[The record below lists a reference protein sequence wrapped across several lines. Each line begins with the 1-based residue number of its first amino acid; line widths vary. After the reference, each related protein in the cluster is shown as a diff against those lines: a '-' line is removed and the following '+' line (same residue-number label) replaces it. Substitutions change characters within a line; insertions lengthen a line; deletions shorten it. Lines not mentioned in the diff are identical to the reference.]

1 MQFQFIRSRVAA
13 MASRWPGFHSG
24 RARPTNRRK
33 HRVTAALLPWVAMG
47 LCALAAPARA
57 LDVAPTSLSM
67 AVGSDATVSVSDS
80 RGRVEVGSSNPG
92 VVTVSLV
99 FGKKSATLTV
109 TGRAVGQTTIYVAD
123 KATTSYV
130 PVTVTGP
137 VTAPMTVSPTSLSL
151 PVGTTGKIT
160 ASDNAGSVSAVSSN
174 TGIATVSVSA
184 NVVTVRGIASG
195 SAIVSVRDSGTVV
208 NVPVA
213 VTSGTPTT
221 SSGRHTLIAWNDL
234 GMHCVDG
241 KDYSVF
247 SILPP
252 YNNLHAQLVNAAT
265 GKTVTSG
272 VTLTYEAVAD
282 PAGSVNTSSVYKT
295 NFWDW
300 VKIVYGVPLQP
311 EVGLTGNHTPSLIP
325 QQMALNPSYGWFE
338 ADGLPITPYD
348 DAGTKNY
355 YPTVKVVARDLAGKE
370 LASTTTVLPVS
381 DELTCVACHAP
392 NSSNAARPA
401 AGWVTDS
408 DPEKAWK
415 FNILKLHDEKQAAS
429 TVYQSALNTLGLSPG
444 LYVSAH
450 DNGKPALCAACHVS
464 NALPGTGL
472 WDISA
477 LTSALHTSHGQ
488 VVDPAS
494 GKKLD
499 DIDNRSSCYMCHPGS
514 VTKCLR
520 GAMGNAVDANGDALM
535 GCQSCHGNMTQVGD
549 PARVGWLEDTTERA
563 RPAHWM
569 DLASWSSPPTRA
581 SRPTR
586 MHRRR
591 VSTSTASA
599 RGTEVCSASPAM
611 VRRMPCIRVRTR
623 TTTCKASPCRAM
635 QERFASAWS
644 ATPRRR
650 SPPTAGRT
658 ACTRSG
664 RSGSRSTMTTC
675 RRWALRSARTATA
688 VTTVAARC
696 RRPR

>member
-1 MQFQFIRSRVAA
+1 
-13 MASRWPGFHSG
+13 
-24 RARPTNRRK
+24 
-33 HRVTAALLPWVAMG
+33 MG

-549 PARVGWLEDTTERA
+549 PARVGWLEELQRNAHDQRTGWIWQAGQARRHALRDQRECTGDGFRPLPLQQGARRSAVRVLPWCDACRVSEFARERQPA
-563 RPAHWM
+563 KHRPAG
-569 DLASWSSPPTRA
+569 LCRNGS
-581 SRPTR
+581 
-586 MHRRR
+586 
-591 VSTSTASA
+591 
-599 RGTEVCSASPAM
+599 
-611 VRRMPCIRVRTR
+611 RVRGL
-623 TTTCKASPCRAM
+623 
-635 QERFASAWS
+635 
-644 ATPRRR
+644 PRHAAAHRQRR
-650 SPPTAGRT
+650 
-658 ACTRSG
+658 
-664 RSGSRSTMTTC
+664 
-675 RRWALRSARTATA
+675 
-688 VTTVAARC
+688 AARHAHD
-696 RRPR
+696 RGDLGQGAP